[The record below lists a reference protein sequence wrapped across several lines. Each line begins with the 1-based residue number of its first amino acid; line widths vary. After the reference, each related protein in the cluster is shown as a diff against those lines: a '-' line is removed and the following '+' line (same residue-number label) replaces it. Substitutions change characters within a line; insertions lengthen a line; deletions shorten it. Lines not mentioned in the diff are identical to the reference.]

1 MFVHPQQGL
10 IKLNSHEFHHS
21 FDSGWYQMSSIK
33 RCLYLKLQMFLD
45 SERWDKQIVL
55 LYESGDSRED
65 VRVDFRSIEVPL
77 AVDFQFPSVSKCQAI
92 EKCCLSSSTCSHDG
106 EKFSRLD
113 TSRYY
118 IIDAVIMFIWLC
130 EIV

>member
-65 VRVDFRSIEVPL
+65 FRVNFRSIEVPL

-92 EKCCLSSSTCSHDG
+92 EKSRLSSSTRSHDG
-106 EKFSRLD
+106 EKFSRLE
-113 TSRYY
+113 TSCDFLLTNR
-118 IIDAVIMFIWLC
+118 A
-130 EIV
+130 